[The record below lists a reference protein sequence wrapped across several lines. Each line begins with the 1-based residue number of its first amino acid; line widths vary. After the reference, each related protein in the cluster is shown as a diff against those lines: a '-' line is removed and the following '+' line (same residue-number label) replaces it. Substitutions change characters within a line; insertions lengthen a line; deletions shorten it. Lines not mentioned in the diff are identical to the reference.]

1 MKLSIADLKI
11 DFLIDSRA
19 ESNFISLPTRRE
31 IQTLHSKLCPSK
43 TSSKLATAQGS
54 NLTNYG
60 KTQLYLVPNRA
71 MEQNKLLNNFFKQIF
86 YTTYTKHN
94 KVGIPFITK

>member
-1 MKLSIADLKI
+1 MKH
-11 DFLIDSRA
+11 SRA
-19 ESNFISLPTRRE
+19 ESNFIGFPTHRE

-54 NLTNYG
+54 SLTNYG
-60 KTQLYLVPNRA
+60 KIQLYLVPNRA
-71 MEQNKLLNNFFKQIF
+71 MEQNKLLNNFVKQMF
-86 YTTYTKHN
+86 YIAYTKHN